1 MSPNEKRLEV
11 VKRLHEATKLEP
23 FTEIV
28 LRGNVYK
35 LEYDNR
41 QVKGILADTD
51 VNVLEG
57 FDGKKLNDPE
67 FRTKLLYWGLKIH
80 HPGLTED
87 QVDGLQPIRQAIYV
101 TSKLSEALRAW
112 FPDLTDDQGQLD
124 LEVVQEPIPLP
135 QKLNGFAT
143 GPLVEVSES

>member
-1 MSPNEKRLEV
+1 MNQAEKRLEV
-11 VKRLHEATKLEP
+11 VRQLHEATKLEP

-35 LEYDNR
+35 LEYENKAI
-41 QVKGILADTD
+41 KGILADTK

-57 FDGKKLNDPE
+57 FDAKALNDPD
-67 FRTKLLYWGLKIH
+67 FRTKLLFWGLKMH
-80 HPGLTED
+80 HSTLTED
-87 QVDGLQPIRQAIYV
+87 QIDGFQPIRQAIYI

-124 LEVVQEPIPLP
+124 LEVAPEPSPLTLKP
-135 QKLNGFAT
+135 NGFAT
-143 GPLVEVSES
+143 GPLPGALES